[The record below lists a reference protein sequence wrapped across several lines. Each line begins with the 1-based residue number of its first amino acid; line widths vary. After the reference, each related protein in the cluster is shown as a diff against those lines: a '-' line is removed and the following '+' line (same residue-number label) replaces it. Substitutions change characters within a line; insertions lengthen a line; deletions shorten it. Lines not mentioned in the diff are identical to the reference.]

1 MGEAEEVGQEGVGGE
16 GGLWVEREL
25 GGRGL
30 LSVLPSGG
38 EVQEEAEVGEK
49 CFGGEGEG
57 DSQMEEDE
65 EALIT
70 EGGGDGIEEELGRTQ
85 AVEECEEGGGEF
97 WADEDKLELVIEEGE
112 NS

>member
-49 CFGGEGEG
+49 CFWGEG
-57 DSQMEEDE
+57 DLQTGEDE

-70 EGGGDGIEEELGRTQ
+70 EGGGDGIEEEL
-85 AVEECEEGGGEF
+85 EEL
-97 WADEDKLELVIEEGE
+97 D
-112 NS
+112 

>member
-70 EGGGDGIEEELGRTQ
+70 EGGGDGIEEELGGHRQ
-85 AVEECEEGGGEF
+85 WRSV
-97 WADEDKLELVIEEGE
+97 KRVGE
-112 NS
+112 NFGRMKTSNWSW